1 MHLEQVAPSARS
13 AEGGMTAEIFVL
25 SPALEELRDH
35 FVGWQCRVRQISVR
49 KNGGRPLDGMRP
61 RVTTLDG
68 EELSP
73 GIVTILN
80 QADPTASIA
89 MFKQAYKRTLDPRE
103 RYTRALEMLASAY
116 YQRPKEFL
124 DELTALFA
132 ADSRLAERLAR
143 DGECILEFGQFN
155 QGYNIPCA
163 VQELGERD
171 LAYQATYWHNG
182 LFNPAL
188 PPSPR
193 ILAFNPRWSAA
204 SATHAEGDG

>member
-1 MHLEQVAPSARS
+1 VHLEKVASV
-13 AEGGMTAEIFVL
+13 TADIVVL
-25 SPALEELRDH
+25 NPALEALRDH
-35 FVGWQCRVRQISVR
+35 FVGWQCRVRQMSVR

-73 GIVTILN
+73 GIVTVIN
-80 QADPTASIA
+80 QADPTAAIA
-89 MFKQAYKRTLDPRE
+89 MFKQAHKRTQDPRE
-103 RYTRALEMLASAY
+103 RYSRALEMLASSY
-116 YQRPKEFL
+116 YQRPREFL

-132 ADSRLAERLAR
+132 PDSRLAERLVR
-143 DGECILEFGQFN
+143 DGECILEFDQFN

-171 LAYQATYWHNG
+171 IAYQSTYWHNA

-193 ILAFNPRWSAA
+193 ILAFTPRWSSA
-204 SATHAEGDG
+204 SATHIEGDG